1 MKRYVPFLLFAL
13 GWLLLRIFWIDCD
26 SGIPSMWE
34 YGFHVTDEGYY
45 LGGGKDMFLWG
56 SFVDLPRGECMSY
69 GYSAGTS
76 WLGYLGYCLF
86 GLSGWAWRLPCVAL
100 YFLAWM
106 LMFRCVEKR
115 AGGWFAFAVCLA
127 ASCVPLVVVYE
138 RGGSND
144 MVIGALL
151 AISYALAFGPG
162 RWRIPCSALVLSSVM
177 TVKPSVWFFI
187 PIVLSAVLV
196 DRKTR
201 ARWLDAS
208 LFAGLSVIFVLAWK
222 GVVALTVLGE
232 AERAGL
238 SPFKVLKSVCAHYAL
253 PSAFDIARDF
263 LCLSTFPRDPT
274 CKALA
279 AVAVLVSVVPA
290 VLTLVQVVR
299 RTWNPRLLLYLG
311 LLSYLGALTLINTQ
325 YSHYYLPLVIMLP
338 AVFAAMREDFAG
350 LRASRGEMRALGV
363 ECAIGLGLV
372 GVALM
377 FLLSTGID
385 PRVASQVYSRIY
397 NLPQANVWTVT
408 WPYLAIT
415 VLAGTT
421 AVALKR
427 RFSGIQNE
435 SWTWAAAFFAVG
447 SVAFAV
453 LPACVLAPH
462 MHVATADVFTPFAV
476 SLAFGAMFAY
486 AALTCP
492 QAFGDRR
499 LVAAIPVLAVILSY
513 LTVPA
518 WRSAAVELVRPG
530 THVQDEVAKEIGKLV
545 PHDAILLG
553 ERSSQVCM
561 SVPIRTSTIFLA
573 NSNPLPVI
581 EALRK
586 RDPNVKLYALA
597 DTQHAYMLQHFM
609 KNKDKV
615 ALDLVKTFKMPS
627 FATGKL
633 ADVHLCRVI
642 VKDVSKRNR
651 K

>member
-1 MKRYVPFLLFAL
+1 MKRWFWFAAFAL

-45 LGGGKDMFLWG
+45 LGGGKDMYLWG
-56 SFVDLPRGECMSY
+56 AFVDLARGECMSY

-106 LMFRCVEKR
+106 MMFRCVERR

-151 AISYALAFGPG
+151 AISYALAFGLG
-162 RWRIPCSALVLSSVM
+162 RWRIPVSALVLSSVM
-177 TVKPSVWFFI
+177 TVKPSVWIFI

-201 ARWLDAS
+201 TRWLDAS
-208 LFAGLSVIFVLAWK
+208 LFVGLSVFFALAWK
-222 GVVALTVLGE
+222 GVMALTVLGE
-232 AERAGL
+232 AERTGL
-238 SPFKVLKSVCAHYAL
+238 SPFKVLKSVCAHYGL

-274 CKALA
+274 CRALA
-279 AVAVLVSVVPA
+279 ATAVLVSVIPV

-299 RTWNPRLLLYLG
+299 RKWSPRILLYLG
-311 LLSYLGALTLINTQ
+311 LAAYLGALTLINTQ
-325 YSHYYLPLVIMLP
+325 YSHYYLPLIIMMP
-338 AVFAAMREDFAG
+338 AVFAAMCEDFAG
-350 LRASRGEMRALGV
+350 LRASRGELRALGV
-363 ECAIGLGLV
+363 ECAVGLGLV
-372 GVALM
+372 GVALI

-408 WPYLAIT
+408 WPYLVIAVLVGT
-415 VLAGTT
+415 V

-427 RFSGIQNE
+427 RFSGLRNGG
-435 SWTWAAAFFAVG
+435 WAWAVAFFAAG

-462 MHVATADVFTPFAV
+462 MRVATADVFAPFAL
-476 SLAFGAMFAY
+476 SLAFGVIFAY

-499 LVAAIPVLAVILSY
+499 LVAAIPVLAVVLSY
-513 LTVPA
+513 LVVPS

-530 THVQDEVAKEIGKLV
+530 THIQDEVAKEIGTLV
-545 PHDAILLG
+545 PHDAIILG

-561 SVPIRTSTIFLA
+561 SLPIKTATTFLA
-573 NSNPLPVI
+573 NSNPIPVI

-586 RDPNVKLYALA
+586 REPDVKLYAIA
-597 DTQHAYMLQHFM
+597 DSQHSYMLKHFM
-609 KNKDKV
+609 ENKDKIR
-615 ALDLVKTFKMPS
+615 LELVKTFKMPS
-627 FATGKL
+627 FATGKP
-633 ADVHLCRVI
+633 ADVHLCKINVL
-642 VKDVSKRNR
+642 KETQK
-651 K
+651 